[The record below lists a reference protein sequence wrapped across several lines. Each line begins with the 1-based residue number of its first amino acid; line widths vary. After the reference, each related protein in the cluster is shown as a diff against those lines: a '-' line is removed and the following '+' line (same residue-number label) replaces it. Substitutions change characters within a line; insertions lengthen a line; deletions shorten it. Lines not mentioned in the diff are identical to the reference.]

1 MIGIIFSILLT
12 VLGLIEFAHNETF
25 NAFLLFMSGA
35 AFYFA
40 LGYHGRTY
48 ILWGIVSKLSSKKK
62 SSKEEDEEPDKTTDD
77 EPVED
82 FLK

>member
-12 VLGLIEFAHNETF
+12 VLGLIEFAHGEIF
-25 NAFLLFMSGA
+25 NSFLLFMSGA

-48 ILWGIVSKLSSKKK
+48 ILWGITKFAFKDRGSKKK
-62 SSKEEDEEPDKTTDD
+62 EPEEPTDD